1 MTKPPVDNGSVVVG
15 GQADFAAGL
24 VEPDE
29 LLDELLEDELEEVSD
44 AEPEVFAEES
54 PEEVDSAAGFAVDAG
69 LPLPAAAAARLS
81 LR

>member
-1 MTKPPVDNGSVVVG
+1 MTHRPVDNGPAVVG

-29 LLDELLEDELEEVSD
+29 LDELLEDELEEVSD
-44 AEPEVFAEES
+44 AEPEVFAAES
-54 PEEVDSAAGFAVDAG
+54 PEEVDSAAGFVADVD
-69 LPLPAAAAARLS
+69 LPLPAAARLS